1 MKEVLKIFQ
10 KNIERN
16 KDAFAASKTH
26 LGTCSYI
33 KHSIDTAGAAP
44 VCQPLR
50 RTPTRFETEEEKNL
64 KDQLEQGVIRPST
77 SLLASNVVLVRKKDQ
92 TVRWCCDF
100 RRLNE
105 LTVKCAYPV
114 PRIDMYIDCLSSAS
128 IFSCIDLQSG
138 YWQLKVEEKDIP
150 KTAFITKYGLFEY
163 TKMPFGLCNAP
174 ATFQCCMELI
184 LRGLQWQTVLIYLDH
199 VIIYSFNIDE
209 HFKHL
214 NEVLTRLKNAG
225 LKLKSSK

>member
-1 MKEVLKIFQ
+1 MNKANVQMLPEFLQDLYERSIKDLAEEHKEKLRQLLI
-10 KNIERN
+10 IN
-16 KDAFAASKTH
+16 KDAFAANKTH

-44 VCQPLR
+44 VRQPLR
-50 RTPTRFETEEEKNL
+50 RSPTRIQTEEEKNL

-77 SLLASNVVLVRKKDQ
+77 SPWASIVVLVRKKDQ

-100 RRLNE
+100 RRINE

-114 PRIDMYIDCLSSAS
+114 PRIDMCIDCLSSAS

-150 KTAFITKYGLFEY
+150 KTAFITKYWLFEY
-163 TKMPFGLCNAP
+163 TKMPFG
-174 ATFQCCMELI
+174 F
-184 LRGLQWQTVLIYLDH
+184 
-199 VIIYSFNIDE
+199 
-209 HFKHL
+209 
-214 NEVLTRLKNAG
+214 
-225 LKLKSSK
+225 